1 MTNSVSSFLDEDL
14 NPVKPE
20 IELKKNTI
28 ILDIDECLIN
38 STIDYDNNYM
48 TSGPHDLFV
57 VEKFNYIVFK
67 RPYLAKFLRE
77 VFKKYNVGFW
87 TTGAKDYAMT
97 ILKKIL
103 LDEEMDSVKFIL
115 ARENTKSNQKKNK
128 QGMKVPL
135 NKFDKI
141 HYNYWKNDKNPHLSV
156 GYIDILKNEKFKI
169 KVFKHGNNILVKDL
183 DYVFKHPE
191 YSKFC
196 NKNNTILIDDNPNHY
211 QVNNGNNIIAIQ
223 PWSHKVWCDD
233 KLNVLMDW
241 LNKHH
246 NKNLGKCKLPN
257 LLDRTLPEMYGFG
270 KGSGKLNT
278 QLLENHCQEK
288 VKSKNKTKT
297 KKISKSNKSI
307 NKSSKSV
314 KKANNTKKLTS
325 SIKLIK
331 KTKKKK

>member
-1 MTNSVSSFLDEDL
+1 MNNSVLSFLDEDL

-38 STIDYDNNYM
+38 TIIPYDNTYM

-57 VEKFNYIVFK
+57 LEKSDMISFR
-67 RPYLAKFLRE
+67 RPYLDKFLRSL
-77 VFKKYNVGFW
+77 FGKYNVGFW
-87 TTGAKDYAMT
+87 TTGTKDYAKK

-103 LDEEMDSVKFIL
+103 LNKEMDAVKFIL
-115 ARENTKSNQKKNK
+115 AREDTKKNMSQNK
-128 QGMKVPL
+128 GIKVPL
-135 NKFDKI
+135 NKYDKA
-141 HYNYWKNDKNPHLSV
+141 HYSYWKDDENPTLSV
-156 GYIDILKNEKFKI
+156 GYIDVLKNEKFNI

-196 NKNNTILIDDNPNHY
+196 NKNNTILIDDNPYHY

-223 PWSHKVWCDD
+223 PWSHNVWCDD

-246 NKNLGKCKLPN
+246 DKNLGKSKLPN
-257 LLDRTLPEMYGFG
+257 LLDRTLPEMYVSG
-270 KGSGKLNT
+270 KGSDKLNT

-288 VKSKNKTKT
+288 VKSKTKTKT
-297 KKISKSNKSI
+297 TKLNKSNKSS

-325 SIKLIK
+325 SKKLVK

>member
-1 MTNSVSSFLDEDL
+1 MNNSVSSFLDEDL
-14 NPVKPE
+14 NPVEPE

-38 STIDYDNNYM
+38 STMPYDNTYM
-48 TSGPHDLFV
+48 TSGPHDSFLL
-57 VEKFNYIVFK
+57 EKSRMIVFK
-67 RPYLAKFLRE
+67 RPFLEKFLQV
-77 VFKKYNVGFW
+77 VFDKYNVGFW
-87 TTGAKDYAMT
+87 TTGTKDYAMK

-103 LDEEMDSVKFIL
+103 FNGEMDAVKFIL
-115 ARENTKSNQKKNK
+115 ARENPKSNAQSV
-128 QGMKVPL
+128 KVPL
-135 NKFDKI
+135 NKFDKA
-141 HYNYWKNDKNPHLSV
+141 HYRYWKDDNNPNLSV
-156 GYIDILKNEKFKI
+156 GYLDVLKNKKFNI

-223 PWSHKVWCDD
+223 PWSHNVWCDD

-241 LNKHH
+241 LINHH
-246 NKNLGKCKLPN
+246 DKNLGKCKLPN
-257 LLDRTLPEMYGFG
+257 LLDRTLPEMYEFG
-270 KGSGKLNT
+270 KGSDKLNT

-288 VKSKNKTKT
+288 VKSKTKTKT
-297 KKISKSNKSI
+297 TKLNKSNKSS

-325 SIKLIK
+325 SKKLVK
-331 KTKKKK
+331 NTKKKK